1 MYYYIALFSSV
12 FVFVVLGCSHNNTR
26 FANGSFV
33 PAVEPCLTC
42 KCINSNLICSLR
54 VCPDV
59 MPFPPPRGCVIVQKK
74 SSCCP
79 YMTCSKLHT
88 ANKDQEKKIITHD
101 RKWYET
107 NIRNRIFSQNALQRR
122 IEDSE
127 EDQQF
132 SNGKSMF
139 NDYILGNCENH

>member
-1 MYYYIALFSSV
+1 
-12 FVFVVLGCSHNNTR
+12 
-26 FANGSFV
+26 
-33 PAVEPCLTC
+33 
-42 KCINSNLICSLR
+42 
-54 VCPDV
+54 
-59 MPFPPPRGCVIVQKK
+59 
-74 SSCCP
+74 
-79 YMTCSKLHT
+79 MTCSKLHT

-139 NDYILGNCENH
+139 NDYILENCENH